1 MNNIKLIFLFLLLSI
16 SALKATEIKIIELHK
31 NKSLDQLVL
40 ESENISNKDNN
51 NKDTVIDDSDGQII
65 TDEISIN
72 SNSNLEGNQNESM
85 VNSDDLNN
93 NEDIVSENSGVVKLI
108 KSEELFEIDKNIIV
122 NYLEN
127 INKIK
132 SKSLNNEFIK
142 ILSDFKLSDHNNY
155 SSIYFIIKK
164 LYEIGEIGKAYSLIK
179 NINLN
184 KISNKEHLVYFQVIE
199 LNYLLSTFKLSEV
212 CELKAILMDKAI
224 VLPKYLLEKTDIF
237 CLTLENKFA
246 EAKLLNSLLADSEI
260 EIDEN
265 FQELFNYMIY
275 REKDNLVF
283 NSFSPIKSKELIFL
297 YSAMLRINE
306 LPLDEDFINIDPIN
320 LSIPV
325 ILSDST
331 KMPIRIK
338 AANRAFY
345 DDVISIDSLS
355 ALYQSVDFSSK
366 EFNIPEESILSLK
379 NNNELI
385 MSFYYQLANI
395 QIFPEDRLKIILDYW
410 KFAKNIGLEK
420 IAYAI
425 TKNIIETFTPTS
437 ENTKYGIEIAL
448 AHISN
453 KNYLEASKWINVIE
467 NSNAVKD
474 QVDYLKFLITLH
486 ETDELGTI
494 INYLENNNYKIDSK
508 NNQKTLETMEILISF
523 LNVKRSSDPLFS
535 YYNITDNRLM
545 PSYFLIQHIK
555 KNMQTQKDLSLFFL
569 SLVSMNNKNWDEL
582 HPEHLILILNAFNSY
597 NQGSLIKPIIL
608 EILNDLEIIQ

>member
-1 MNNIKLIFLFLLLSI
+1 MTNIKLIFLFLLLSTFP
-16 SALKATEIKIIELHK
+16 LKATEIKIIELHK

-40 ESENISNKDNN
+40 ESENINN
-51 NKDTVIDDSDGQII
+51 ID
-65 TDEISIN
+65 
-72 SNSNLEGNQNESM
+72 
-85 VNSDDLNN
+85 NN
-93 NEDIVSENSGVVKLI
+93 NEDIVTSESGKQIVTDEILVNSNLNLEGDQNESIAKNDDLNSNEEVVFENSGVVKFI
-108 KSEELFEIDKNIIV
+108 KSEEIFDIDENIII
-122 NYLEN
+122 NHLET

-142 ILSDFKLSDHNNY
+142 ILSGLELSDQKNN
-155 SSIYFIIKK
+155 SLIYFIIKK

-179 NINLN
+179 NVNID
-184 KISNKEHLVYFQVIE
+184 KISNKEHLVYFQVVE
-199 LNYLLSTFKLSEV
+199 LNYLLSTFKLTEV
-212 CELKAILMDKAI
+212 CELKAILLDKAL
-224 VLPKYLLEKTDIF
+224 VLPEYLLEKTDIF

-246 EAKLLNSLLADSEI
+246 EAKLLNSLLADSES
-260 EIDEN
+260 EIDKN
-265 FQELFNYMIY
+265 FQELFNFMIY
-275 REKDNLVF
+275 RERDKLVF
-283 NSFSPIKSKELIFL
+283 NSLKPIKSKELIFL

-306 LPLDEDFINIDPIN
+306 LPLDEDFISIDPIN

-355 ALYQSVDFSSK
+355 ALYQSVDYNSK
-366 EFNIPEESILSLK
+366 EFNTPDQSILSLK

-395 QIFPEDRLKIILDYW
+395 QIFPEDRLKVILDYW

-453 KNYLEASKWINVIE
+453 KNYLEASKWVNIIE
-467 NSNAVKD
+467 NSDAVKD
-474 QVDYLKFLITLH
+474 QVDYLRFLITLH
-486 ETDELGTI
+486 ESDELETI
-494 INYLENNNYKIDSK
+494 INYLANNNYKIDSK

-523 LNVKRSSDPLFS
+523 LNIKRASDPLFS
-535 YYNITDNRLM
+535 YYNIIDNRLM
-545 PSYFLIQHIK
+545 PSYFLIQDIK
-555 KNMQTQKDLSLFFL
+555 KNMQIQKDLTLFFL
-569 SLVSMNNKNWDEL
+569 SLLSMNNKNWDEL
-582 HPEHLILILNAFNSY
+582 HPEHLSLILNAFNSY
-597 NQGSLIKPIIL
+597 DQGSLIKPIIL
-608 EILNDLEIIQ
+608 EILNDLEIIK